1 MTTPFEIVGIPT
13 DNSILIVADHASNTV
28 PANIDLGISQSFL
41 EDHIAYDIGSAA
53 VSREMALRS
62 GYLAILA
69 GYSRLVVDL
78 NRYPDEEAV
87 IPLRSDGVEIPNNLL
102 DLPDRVDRI
111 DRYFKPYHQR
121 VAQLIADIRPSLVVA
136 LHSFTPKL
144 RSNPQLERPW
154 DVGVMYN
161 DYETAPRMALQFLE
175 EEQLVVGDQ
184 LPYSGK
190 DLNATMNRQAEAIGQ
205 PYIGIEIRQDHITEE
220 KGQKRFAEILIR
232 VCNKIQT
239 GLA

>member
-1 MTTPFEIVGIPT
+1 MTTPFEIVGIPS

-28 PANIDLGISQSFL
+28 PASIDLGISPNLLQ
-41 EDHIAYDIGSAA
+41 DHIAYDIGSAA
-53 VSREMALRS
+53 VAKEMALTS

-102 DLPDRVDRI
+102 DLPDRVDRMTK
-111 DRYFKPYHQR
+111 YYEPYHQR
-121 VAQLIADIRPSLVVA
+121 VAQLIADLKPGLVLS

-144 RSNPQLERPW
+144 RSNPLVERPW
-154 DVGVMYN
+154 DIGVLYN
-161 DYETAPRMALQFLE
+161 EYATASRLALQFLE
-175 EEQLVVGDQ
+175 DEHLIIGDQ
-184 LPYSGK
+184 LPYSGR

-205 PYIGIEIRQDHITEE
+205 PYIGIEIRQDHITDE
-220 KGQKRFAEILIR
+220 KGQKRFADILIR
-232 VCNKIQT
+232 VCNKVLT